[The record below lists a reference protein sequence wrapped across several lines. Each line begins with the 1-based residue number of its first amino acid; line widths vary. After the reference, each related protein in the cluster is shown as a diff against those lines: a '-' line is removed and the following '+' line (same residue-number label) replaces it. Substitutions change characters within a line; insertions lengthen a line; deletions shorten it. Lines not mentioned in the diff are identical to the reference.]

1 MYVCVCLAVTESE
14 VRAAIEAGA
23 TTREV
28 VTKHC
33 RAGGDC
39 GACHGMINQ
48 MIEDHLE
55 DQLDAARPSVSGC
68 PPVVAAPSGERLVE
82 PAALVRG
89 NRAA

>member
-1 MYVCVCLAVTESE
+1 MYVCVCLAVTETE

-28 VTKHC
+28 VTQHC

-39 GACHGMINQ
+39 GSCHGMIHQ

-55 DQLDAARPSVSGC
+55 DQLEASRPSVTQC
-68 PPVVAAPSGERLVE
+68 PPPASPSGDRLVE

>member
-14 VRAAIEAGA
+14 VRSAIEAGA
-23 TTREV
+23 TTRDV

-39 GACHGMINQ
+39 GSCHGMIEQ
-48 MIEDHLE
+48 MIADHLE
-55 DQLDAARPSVSGC
+55 DQLDAHRPTITGC
-68 PPVVAAPSGERLVE
+68 PPPAADSTERLLE
-82 PAALVRG
+82 PAQLVRG

>member
-23 TTREV
+23 TTREL
-28 VTKHC
+28 VTAHC

-39 GACHGMINQ
+39 GSCHGMIEQ

-55 DQLDAARPSVSGC
+55 DQLEAGRPAGSGC
-68 PPVVAAPSGERLVE
+68 PAPASSGERLV
-82 PAALVRG
+82 ASSALVRG

>member
-1 MYVCVCLAVTESE
+1 MYVCVCFAVTESE

-23 TTREV
+23 TTREL
-28 VTKHC
+28 VTQHC

-39 GACHGMINQ
+39 GSCHGMIAQ

-55 DQLDAARPSVSGC
+55 DQLAAQAPEITGC
-68 PPVVAAPSGERLVE
+68 PPAAVSGERLV
-82 PAALVRG
+82 PSADLVRG

>member
-14 VRAAIEAGA
+14 VRASIEAGA

-55 DQLDAARPSVSGC
+55 DQGQRPSIMGC
-68 PPVVAAPSGERLVE
+68 PPAAASEERLVE
-82 PAALVRG
+82 AAHLVRG

>member
-1 MYVCVCLAVTESE
+1 MYVCVCLAVTETE
-14 VRAAIEAGA
+14 VRTAIQAGA

-28 VTKHC
+28 VTQHC

-39 GACHGMINQ
+39 GSCHGMINQ

-55 DQLDAARPSVSGC
+55 DQLEASRPSLTGC
-68 PPVVAAPSGERLVE
+68 APAAAPSGERLVE